1 MLLPFLLLDLFDLL
15 PPLLIISCWRICF
28 STFRFPLLTQLRVV
42 QVSAECPFL
51 GTASHSKPLVTN
63 TRNQIVSLRASIAD
77 KKKLMVFRR
86 ERRVYHSLL
95 IGRYLLYLRE
105 KSLEVPE
112 SSSSSTVRSARKSSG
127 GSIIG
132 VFSHSQRTERDSERV
147 EGETGGARKE
157 ALCFRGWVT

>member
-1 MLLPFLLLDLFDLL
+1 M
-15 PPLLIISCWRICF
+15 
-28 STFRFPLLTQLRVV
+28 

>member
-1 MLLPFLLLDLFDLL
+1 
-15 PPLLIISCWRICF
+15 
-28 STFRFPLLTQLRVV
+28 LRVV
-42 QVSAECPFL
+42 QVSSECPFL
-51 GTASHSKPLVTN
+51 GTASHSNPLVTN

-112 SSSSSTVRSARKSSG
+112 SSSSSTARSARKPPEVPLLGFSFG
-127 GSIIG
+127 AGLPNELRLQG
-132 VFSHSQRTERDSERV
+132 VP
-147 EGETGGARKE
+147 EG
-157 ALCFRGWVT
+157 